1 MITID
6 RKGCIYEQIY
16 EQLRNSIIANQL
28 KSNDK
33 LPSKRSLAATLNV
46 SVNTVEHAYHKL
58 LDEEFVYTK
67 NRSGFY
73 VNTIDHAFF
82 RKNRPVT
89 FTEDPEERQRPY
101 IYDFSPL
108 GVDRENFPY
117 SVWKKISNEILL
129 DHEDRLLTT
138 GHYQGEY
145 ELRQEIAHFLADS
158 RSIQV
163 HPSSIII
170 TSGLEYSYLILFQL
184 LGDLNFGIE
193 NPSFERLERLFLSH
207 KIQYT
212 YIHLDEQGAV
222 PDETINPIDVL
233 TLTPSHQFP
242 TGRIMP
248 LQRRMDFLNIANA
261 SKKWIIEDDYDGE
274 FKYSGAP
281 IAPLKAMDIY
291 DRVIYLGNFSNTIFP
306 SLRLSYM
313 ILPDKLRIRYQ
324 KNYALKC
331 SVPLLTQL
339 STAKFIESG
348 AFIRHLNRM
357 KRVYRYKRNLLLSF
371 FKDIPSVSLEESDA
385 GLFMILKV
393 TTPLSEEE
401 LCRRAEGS
409 GILIRPLT
417 YFETTGT
424 EFSKHFLLSF
434 SSIET
439 SRLLEALKALAAAW
453 ALTD

>member
-16 EQLRNSIIANQL
+16 EQLRNSIITNQL
-28 KSNDK
+28 KSNAK

-158 RSIQV
+158 
-163 HPSSIII
+163 PSKCIRH
-170 TSGLEYSYLILFQL
+170 QL
-184 LGDLNFGIE
+184 
-193 NPSFERLERLFLSH
+193 
-207 KIQYT
+207 
-212 YIHLDEQGAV
+212 
-222 PDETINPIDVL
+222 
-233 TLTPSHQFP
+233 
-242 TGRIMP
+242 
-248 LQRRMDFLNIANA
+248 
-261 SKKWIIEDDYDGE
+261 
-274 FKYSGAP
+274 
-281 IAPLKAMDIY
+281 
-291 DRVIYLGNFSNTIFP
+291 
-306 SLRLSYM
+306 SLRQAWN
-313 ILPDKLRIRYQ
+313 IL
-324 KNYALKC
+324 
-331 SVPLLTQL
+331 T
-339 STAKFIESG
+339 
-348 AFIRHLNRM
+348 
-357 KRVYRYKRNLLLSF
+357 
-371 FKDIPSVSLEESDA
+371 
-385 GLFMILKV
+385 
-393 TTPLSEEE
+393 
-401 LCRRAEGS
+401 
-409 GILIRPLT
+409 
-417 YFETTGT
+417 
-424 EFSKHFLLSF
+424 
-434 SSIET
+434 
-439 SRLLEALKALAAAW
+439 
-453 ALTD
+453 